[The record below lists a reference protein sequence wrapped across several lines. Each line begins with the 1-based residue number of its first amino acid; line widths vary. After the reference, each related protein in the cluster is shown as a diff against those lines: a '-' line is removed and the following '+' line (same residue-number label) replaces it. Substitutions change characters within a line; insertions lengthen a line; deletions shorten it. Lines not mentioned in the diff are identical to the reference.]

1 MWRLVVACWLVSLA
15 VFLPAVWV
23 VGGAVEGALENL
35 PSEQGAMPDDD
46 LNLILFGAVREIRAP
61 LKLAVL
67 SGVVT
72 LWIWTVLWHAGVVNW
87 ALWAGGR
94 RMRLGEVLGLGMVS
108 WLRYARLSLTAAA
121 MLVLA
126 LGLLWTPLSAAV
138 SASHRAVAEQRA
150 VLLLIGGFAVATLV
164 ALVVW
169 AATLRAAWLLGLPDR
184 RSVVLAWIRGL
195 LITLR
200 SPIRSL
206 GPVLLWVVPVA
217 LISVIPL
224 LAGLGFENLRGG
236 WLLPVLGQIAAAVRA
251 FCWVGLFASFAPIT
265 GLVGVEAEGEE

>member
-15 VFLPAVWV
+15 VFLPAVWLI
-23 VGGAVEGALENL
+23 GGAVGDAYENL
-35 PSEQGAMPDDD
+35 PSDLTVMPDDD
-46 LNLILFGAVREIRAP
+46 VKLILLGAFRQIRAP

-108 WLRYARLSLTAAA
+108 WLRYARLSLTAAVMSA
-121 MLVLA
+121 LA
-126 LGLLWTPLSAAV
+126 LGLLWVPLLEAV
-138 SASHRAVAEQRA
+138 SASHRTVAEQRA
-150 VLLLIGGFAVATLV
+150 VLLLIGGVAAAKLV
-164 ALVVW
+164 ALLVW
-169 AATLRAAWLLGLPDR
+169 AATLCAAWLLGLPDR
-184 RSVVLAWIRGL
+184 RSVVLAWFRGL

-200 SPIRSL
+200 NPIRSL
-206 GPVLLWVVPVA
+206 GPVLLWVVPAA
-217 LISVIPL
+217 LISSIHL
-224 LAGLGFENLRGG
+224 IMGLGFENLRGG
-236 WLLPVLGQIAAAVRA
+236 WLLPVVGQLAAAARA

-265 GLVGVEAEGEE
+265 GLVGVETEGEE